1 MIAPTVIAAIGDPS
15 ASQLEVSSAA
25 ALEVLQ
31 SAAALEV
38 LQSAAA
44 LEVLQSAS
52 ALEVLSAVVVVL
64 YNQSKCSSM
73 RSIYCIAWVDVNS
86 PWKIYQGHC
95 EHERQ
100 KNRHER

>member
-38 LQSAAA
+38 LQSASA
-44 LEVLQSAS
+44 LEVLSAS

-64 YNQSKCSSM
+64 YNQSKCSSVH
-73 RSIYCIAWVDVNS
+73 SIYCIAWVDVNS

-100 KNRHER
+100 NKQT

>member
-1 MIAPTVIAAIGDPS
+1 MITPTVIAAIGDPS
-15 ASQLEVSSAA
+15 ASQLEV
-25 ALEVLQ
+25 L

-52 ALEVLSAVVVVL
+52 ALEVLSASALEVLSAVVVVL
-64 YNQSKCSSM
+64 YNQSKCSSV